1 MKVRHAHV
9 GAMIEAA
16 RAGYPLEVCG
26 VLLGEGRFVHAVV
39 PVPNAEP
46 ESPRVRY
53 RIAPEELARIQREGR
68 EVGLDIV
75 GYYHSHPD
83 HPARPSA
90 TDRALAAQGLSDG
103 VVHVVVG
110 VDAARCATL
119 TAWIFRDKGQ
129 DFDRVAFEVE

>member
-1 MKVRHAHV
+1 M
-9 GAMIEAA
+9 
-16 RAGYPLEVCG
+16 
-26 VLLGEGRFVHAVV
+26 
-39 PVPNAEP
+39 
-46 ESPRVRY
+46 
-53 RIAPEELARIQREGR
+53 
-68 EVGLDIV
+68 GLDIV